1 MRSRAFIIFMLKNS
15 SYAAIILMISS
26 CLPDREFPAPVL
38 PPAKGSGTVVINEIA
53 PNESPDW
60 VEMANPGDQDLQM
73 KAREWFFSD
82 DTTNRTK
89 DTLKVDLVIPAKAYR
104 LIECNPVNPL
114 ADRIKVAFSLSSTNG
129 EFFGIYRKK
138 IDGSLEIVSEVQFP
152 AGIAAG
158 TSFAQKP
165 DLKGSFQISSTPSP
179 GQPNL

>member
-1 MRSRAFIIFMLKNS
+1 MRIHFWPLLALIFT
-15 SYAAIILMISS
+15 A
-26 CLPDREFPAPVL
+26 CLPDRQLPRPSLPV
-38 PPAKGSGTVVINEIA
+38 ANGSGTVVINEIA
-53 PNESPDW
+53 PNEAPDW
-60 VEMANPGDQDLQM
+60 VEMANPSSQDLLM

-114 ADRIKVAFSLSSTNG
+114 ADRIRVAFSLKSTNG

-138 IDGSLEIVSEVQFP
+138 TDGSLEIVSEVQFP

-158 TSFAQKP
+158 TSFARKP
-165 DLKGSFQISSTPSP
+165 DLTGSFQISSTPSP